1 MEPWTSHSMLRLK
14 YIKCFSIFLFP
25 IPYHIYH
32 EGHDYLRM
40 FFQIQDIWRTL
51 KSKEGR
57 YGVLD
62 FTYHV
67 TFEIQ
72 NAFWPFIFPI
82 LLISIMNFMIIW
94 EYSFKYKSYGGTKSQ
109 KKVDMLPWTS
119 NNMSHLKFNMLFY
132 PPYHIYQE
140 GHDFLKIF
148 FQIQVILRT
157 LKSQEVDMEPWTS
170 HSMSRLKF

>member
-1 MEPWTSHSMLRLK
+1 
-14 YIKCFSIFLFP
+14 
-25 IPYHIYH
+25 
-32 EGHDYLRM
+32 M

-119 NNMSHLKFNMLFY
+119 NNMSRLKFMLFY
-132 PPYHIYQE
+132 PPFSLSLSYSSRRSWLFE
-140 GHDFLKIF
+140 N
-148 FQIQVILRT
+148 IL
-157 LKSQEVDMEPWTS
+157 SNTS
-170 HSMSRLKF
+170 HFEDPEITGGRYGALNFT